1 MALFLI
7 ERNFAEQLQLGP
19 DEVQQVSDV
28 NDDIGIKWLFSF
40 LSADQKKTFCLY
52 EADDSAALQEQ
63 AKTMG
68 IPADQIVEVSRFD
81 PSAVLAQT

>member
-7 ERNFAEQLQLGP
+7 ERNFAEQLELGP

-28 NDDIGIKWLFSF
+28 NEEIGINWLFSF

-52 EADDSAALQEQ
+52 EAEDSAALQEQ

-68 IPADQIVEVSRFD
+68 IPADQIVEVSKLD
-81 PSAVLAQT
+81 PGAILSQA